1 MERKE
6 KPILFF
12 TTTQRFVHWL
22 HVVAFLLLLVTGL
35 VLYVPQ
41 FHPFAVGSAGQASR
55 LLHRIGFVLAAAA
68 SVIYIIFDPRQ
79 FARSMKEIFTWSSQD
94 LGWLKAAPAYYF
106 LGDEEA
112 MPPQG
117 KFNTGQKL
125 FYLTVVI
132 ALIVFGVTGLIM
144 WFGKGVVPVGLF
156 QWSVFLHDLVTIA
169 TVAFFLVHFMLSVMH
184 PLMKG
189 SLESMLFGWISE
201 EYVESH
207 HRRWY
212 EEGMRSK
219 ESE

>member
-22 HVVAFLLLLVTGL
+22 HVVAFILLLVTGM

-41 FHPFAVGSAGQASR
+41 LHPFAVGSAGQASR
-55 LLHRIGFVLAAAA
+55 LLHRIGVILLAA
-68 SVIYIIFDPRQ
+68 VPLIYIVFDPRQ
-79 FARSMKEIFTWSSQD
+79 FARSMKEIFTWSSDD

-106 LGDEEA
+106 LGDEKA

-125 FYLTVVI
+125 FYLTVVV
-132 ALIVFGVTGLIM
+132 ALVVFGVTGFVM

-156 QWSVFLHDLVTIA
+156 QWSVFLHDLAAIA
-169 TVAFFLVHFMLSVMH
+169 TAAFFLVHFMLSVMH

-201 EYVESH
+201 EYVKSH
-207 HRRWY
+207 HRKWY
-212 EEGMRSK
+212 EEVMRSK

>member
-12 TTTQRFVHWL
+12 TTTQRSVHWL
-22 HVVAFLLLLVTGL
+22 HVVAFLLLLVTGM

-41 FHPFAVGSAGQASR
+41 LHSFAVGPAGQASR
-55 LLHRIGFVLAAAA
+55 LLHRIGAIILAAVP
-68 SVIYIIFDPRQ
+68 VIYILFDPRRFGQ
-79 FARSMKEIFTWSSQD
+79 SMKEIFTWSARD
-94 LGWLKAAPAYYF
+94 LGWLQAAPAYYF

-125 FYLTVVI
+125 FYCTVVI
-132 ALIVFGVTGLIM
+132 AMLIFGVTGGLM

-156 QWSVFLHDLVTIA
+156 QWSVFLHDLAAIA
-169 TVAFFLVHFMLSVMH
+169 TAAFFLVHFMLSVMH
-184 PLMKG
+184 PLMKS
-189 SLESMLFGWISE
+189 SLESMIFGWIGE
-201 EYVESH
+201 EYVRSH
-207 HRRWY
+207 HRKWY
-212 EEGMRSK
+212 EEWMRSK